1 MTQLLTIDLGY
12 WLRIYCDTLGSILLA
27 IYFKWNC
34 KKMYMQDS
42 EWMRS
47 DTHQHRCWKTLS
59 ESKTP
64 ISIVVVVQLQLHL
77 LVIKMPIN
85 LYSAFVHLIHR
96 CAMRRWYAECT
107 KKNQNKFHKHW
118 QTYWRV
124 IANGV
129 PISGCYRLNFSA
141 ELHLTD
147 VDENQMQPCKY
158 VNFMISIRFWVSQE
172 MLFSSVRFFSLYKWF
187 I

>member
-47 DTHQHRCWKTLS
+47 ENSNINSSSSSTAITYICLLLKCLTICIQHLCTWFIDVRCG
-59 ESKTP
+59 
-64 ISIVVVVQLQLHL
+64 VD
-77 LVIKMPIN
+77 MPN
-85 LYSAFVHLIHR
+85 AQN
-96 CAMRRWYAECT
+96 
-107 KKNQNKFHKHW
+107 KNQNKFHKHW

-129 PISGCYRLNFSA
+129 PISGCYRLNFCA